1 MEKVIALIEQFLLN
15 NAWGVIIA
23 GIIASVLGA
32 LLCYVFRKT
41 VDFFR
46 KKYQV
51 RKNKQYF
58 FDYALGYYRGLAAGY
73 SMNSSYRQ
81 ILLVGDFVLG
91 ALFSGLK
98 IIAYLLITSI
108 LICALDNI
116 FLDLAMVALCSFMIY
131 PQIVNLKE
139 IRKGYVLIFKKIFGE
154 DFMQKAVDGAIE
166 SLKKRQNEKNNAE

>member
-23 GIIASVLGA
+23 GIIASVLGT

-41 VDFFR
+41 VDYFR
-46 KKYQV
+46 KKYQL
-51 RKNKQYF
+51 RKNKLF
-58 FDYALGYYRGLAAGY
+58 FVDYALGFYRGLAAGY
-73 SMNSSYRQ
+73 SMNSSYHQ
-81 ILLVGDFVLG
+81 ILLVGDLILG

-98 IIAYLLITSI
+98 IIAYLSITSI
-108 LICALDNI
+108 LISMLNNI

-131 PQIVNLKE
+131 PQIASLKE
-139 IRKGYVLIFKKIFGE
+139 IRKTYVHIFNKIFGE
-154 DFMQKAVDGAIE
+154 DFIQKAVDSAIE

>member
-1 MEKVIALIEQFLLN
+1 MEKVIALIEQFLSK
-15 NAWGVIIA
+15 NAWGVIIG
-23 GIIASVLGA
+23 GIIASILGT

-51 RKNKQYF
+51 RKKKQYF
-58 FDYALGYYRGLAAGY
+58 LDYALGYYRGQAAVY

-81 ILLVGDFVLG
+81 ILFVGDFILG

-108 LICALDNI
+108 LISMLNNI

-131 PQIVNLKE
+131 PQIANLKE
-139 IRKGYVLIFKKIFGE
+139 IRKAYVLVFKTVFGE
-154 DFMQKAVDGAIE
+154 DFIQKAVDGAVE
-166 SLKKRQNEKNNAE
+166 SLMKRQNEKNNAE